1 MIGPGMSGIGRAIT
15 LAPGEGRAFTIGRDR
30 VSMKGSTAGDD
41 HGFSVVEYIGA
52 DQPGPPPHVHR
63 TFEECWFILDGEVD
77 FTVAGRVTRGRA
89 GSFFLVPRGVTHTFQ
104 VVAPG
109 PARWVGIF
117 SPARYVRLIE
127 ELGALIPA
135 DGPPDAA
142 QVAALFATYETD
154 IVEAVS
160 PA

>member
-30 VSMKGSTAGDD
+30 VWMKGSSAGYDD
-41 HGFSVVEYIGA
+41 GFSVVEYLGA

-109 PARWVGIF
+109 PARWIGIF

-142 QVAALFATYETD
+142 KIAALFAAYETD
-154 IVEAVS
+154 LVEAVS